1 MTPTTPTVRTPTA
14 LLSVYDKTGIVDVAQ
29 CLRSLGW
36 RLLASGGTARS
47 LIAAGVPVVD
57 VADITGV
64 PAILDHRVVTLH
76 PRVHGGVL
84 ADPDDPVHADDMTAH
99 GIEAIDLV
107 VVNLYPFADRPG
119 VDTIDVGGPAL
130 IRAAAK
136 NHSRVGVVV
145 RPADYGP
152 VLDELTRLGALS
164 AETRRRL
171 ARDAFADLVAYDTL
185 IAQWLE
191 TDAAASDTLPPRL
204 LLPLERARTL
214 RYGENPHQQG
224 ARYRLI
230 GSDGWPDR
238 AVQHQG
244 RELSFLN
251 LLDADAA
258 WRLVHRFDAPAAA
271 VVKHAGPCGV
281 ATGVDVDAAYLA
293 AHGCDPVSAFGGIVA
308 VNRPVTVG
316 MATALTR
323 VFTEVLVAP
332 SVDTAALEVLAER
345 PDLRVLTAPA
355 PDGPALDIRPLDAG
369 FLVQEVD
376 AVSTD
381 RSAWRSVTSREPS
394 PDEWASLEFAW
405 QVCAAVSSNAVVIAD
420 AGRTLG
426 IGGGQPN
433 RVDAARLAIRRAG
446 PAAAGAVCASDGFFP
461 FADSLDELAAAGVT
475 AVIQPGGSIRDAEV
489 VAAADRY
496 GLAMVATGQRHF
508 RH

>member
-1 MTPTTPTVRTPTA
+1 MSPTTPTDRTPTA
-14 LLSVYDKTGIVDVAQ
+14 LLSVFDKAGIVELAQ
-29 CLRSLGW
+29 GLRSCGW
-36 RLLASGGTARS
+36 RLLASGGTARV
-47 LIAAGVPVVD
+47 LAEAGVPVVD
-57 VADITGV
+57 VADLTGV

-84 ADPDDPVHADDMTAH
+84 ADPDDPRHAADMTAH

-107 VVNLYPFADRPG
+107 VVNLYPFGDRPG

-130 IRAAAK
+130 VRAAAK

-145 RPADYGP
+145 RRVDYAI

-164 AETRRRL
+164 PDTRRRL
-171 ARDAFADLVAYDTL
+171 ARDAFAELVAYDTAV
-185 IAQWLE
+185 AQWL
-191 TDAAASDTLPPRL
+191 DRDGGAAETLPRRL
-204 LLPLERARTL
+204 VLPLERVQPL

-224 ARYRLI
+224 ARYRLV
-230 GSDGWPDR
+230 GGGGWPDQ

-244 RELSFLN
+244 RDLSFLN

-258 WRLVHRFDAPAAA
+258 WRLVHRFDAPAAV

-281 ATGVDVDAAYLA
+281 AIGVDVDGAYLA

-316 MATALTR
+316 MAAALTK

-332 SVDTAALEVLAER
+332 SVDAPALEVLAAR
-345 PDLRVLTAPA
+345 PDLRVLSAGAPV
-355 PDGPALDIRPLDAG
+355 GPRLEIRPLDG
-369 FLVQEVD
+369 DFLVQEVD
-376 AVSTD
+376 AVSADT
-381 RSAWRSVTSREPS
+381 STWRVVTSREPS
-394 PDEWASLEFAW
+394 PAEWAALGLAW
-405 QVCAAVSSNAVVIAD
+405 QVCAAVSSNAVVIAGD
-420 AGRTLG
+420 GRTVG

-433 RVDAARLAIRRAG
+433 RVDAVRLALRRAG
-446 PAAAGAVCASDGFFP
+446 SASVGAVCASDGFFP
-461 FADSLDELAAAGVT
+461 FVDSLDELAAAGVT
-475 AVIQPGGSIRDAEV
+475 AVIQPGGSIRDADV
-489 VAAADRY
+489 VAAADRH